1 MALISCP
8 ECGKQIS
15 DKAEYCIYCR
25 FPLAYKNKPK
35 GYQNNT
41 MGYLKPDR
49 DYIGGRNVSN
59 ESTNVGAAVAII
71 VILMIIGIAVY
82 KLGYEPYYEN
92 KMADSLQSQDRV
104 SQNAKLNN
112 QENARNANNNL
123 SEKDRISYILSRY
136 GLSEQFDS
144 RHGAETIEI
153 FLTMTK
159 TGTFRY
165 SMAVTN
171 NININQSS
179 SLSATGHYE
188 TSGNL
193 NSGVKVKLT
202 GLTSDGHG
210 FSLLGNLTKRNDG
223 NGYDFSP
230 IYSHQYG
237 DLTSVRN
244 PRLPFDVIYTSN

>member
-104 SQNAKLNN
+104 SFSVNSNVGGYPSGSESEIQQVPIANVPTTNDLIAKKIVSN
-112 QENARNANNNL
+112 
-123 SEKDRISYILSRY
+123 SYFWYKDGSSASLVFQHDGNSSD
-136 GLSEQFDS
+136 GTLV
-144 RHGAETIEI
+144 
-153 FLTMTK
+153 LT
-159 TGTFRY
+159 
-165 SMAVTN
+165 
-171 NININQSS
+171 
-179 SLSATGHYE
+179 ATGDVLNLKFDGNLYAGVVLAPNDIFRLHYKYTIRGIYINASFISASCTLE
-188 TSGNL
+188 GKNFNMTYDESGN
-193 NSGVKVKLT
+193 
-202 GLTSDGHG
+202 
-210 FSLLGNLTKRNDG
+210 
-223 NGYDFSP
+223 Y
-230 IYSHQYG
+230 ICA
-237 DLTSVRN
+237 
-244 PRLPFDVIYTSN
+244 YTNEGEMYFKP